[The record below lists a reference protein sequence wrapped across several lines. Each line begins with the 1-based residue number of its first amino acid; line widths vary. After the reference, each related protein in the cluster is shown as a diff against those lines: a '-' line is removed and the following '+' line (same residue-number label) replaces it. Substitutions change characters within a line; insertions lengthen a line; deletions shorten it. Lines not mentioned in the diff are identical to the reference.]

1 MDWMTILTVAYN
13 VCLLPLIGILSFYLI
28 SWLSAKKQQALMA
41 IENDTADRYVAQ
53 IFDTVS
59 DCVSAT
65 TQTYVSSL
73 KAQGKF
79 DEAAQ
84 KKAFEDTYLAVL
96 NLLTDEA
103 KEYITMVHGDIKAYL
118 TTKIEAEVKAQK

>member
-1 MDWMTILTVAYN
+1 MEMLIDICE
-13 VCLLPLIGILSFYLI
+13 VCLLPLIGVLSFYLI
-28 SWLSAKKQQALMA
+28 SWLSTKKQEALMA
-41 IENDTADRYVAQ
+41 IENATADRYVAQ

-79 DEAAQ
+79 DEAA
-84 KKAFEDTYLAVL
+84 
-96 NLLTDEA
+96 
-103 KEYITMVHGDIKAYL
+103 
-118 TTKIEAEVKAQK
+118 